1 MIKLYDQASGEL
13 LGEVTEQ
20 QFQVLEN
27 RLEEE
32 SVDDQD
38 YYINRATL
46 ALLDQAGADPELLE
60 LLRRGMGDREE
71 MDIRWSRA

>member
-32 SVDDQD
+32 SVEDRD
-38 YYINRATL
+38 YYINRDTL
-46 ALLDQAGADPELLE
+46 ALLDQAGADPYLLE
-60 LLRRGMGDREE
+60 LLRRGMGDRED
-71 MDIRWSRA
+71 MDIRWSKA

>member
-20 QFQVLEN
+20 QFQVLVN
-27 RLEEE
+27 WLEEE

-46 ALLDQAGADPELLE
+46 ELLDQAGADAYLLE

-71 MDIRWSRA
+71 IDIRWSRA

>member
-32 SVDDQD
+32 SVDDRD
-38 YYINRATL
+38 YYLNRATL
-46 ALLDQAGADPELLE
+46 ELLGQAGADPHLLE

>member
-46 ALLDQAGADPELLE
+46 DLLDQAGADPHLLE
-60 LLRRGMGDREE
+60 LLRRGLGDREE
-71 MDIRWSRA
+71 MDLRWSRA

>member
-1 MIKLYDQASGEL
+1 MIKLFNQASGEL

-20 QFQVLEN
+20 QFQVLESW
-27 RLEEE
+27 LEEE
-32 SVDDQD
+32 SVDDRD

-46 ALLDQAGADPELLE
+46 ALLDQAGADPYLLE

-71 MDIRWSRA
+71 MDLRWSRT